1 VAGPAGAVAGG
12 SDPVSATLAAA
23 SLLLAGGAGVMASL
37 LVAPVRGARRVL
49 ALLALSGVSLAVG
62 LALLDGLPA
71 FAALLPA
78 E

>member
-1 VAGPAGAVAGG
+1 MAGPAGAVAGKG
-12 SDPVSATLAAA
+12 RAVSATLAAA

-37 LVAPVRGARRVL
+37 LVTPVRGARRKL
-49 ALLALSGVSLAVG
+49 ALLALSGASLAVG